1 MSAAALATSVPVQL
15 GRTRS
20 ASGGLTDTIE
30 AGLTPIDVLLG
41 RQQELTPV
49 ERFARVHEADL
60 IPAGERWWADR
71 LPTAAPGVG
80 EQYAFEVDLDSCTGC
95 KACVSACNNLNG
107 LDEGEQWRAVTTVHG
122 TTATCTA
129 PAGPSVLTVTAACHH
144 CVEPAC
150 LAGCPVD
157 AYEKDPITGIVA
169 HLDDQCIGCSYCT
182 LTCPYE
188 VPLYNADL
196 GIVRKC
202 DMCRGRLAEGEAPAC
217 VQGCPNGAIT
227 ITVVDVEVLRAEL
240 VAEPATRLV
249 PGAPDS
255 TLTVPTTRYRS
266 RRVAA
271 GAVGAGDFAD
281 HRVLAPS
288 HEHTPLSVMLTLTQV
303 SVGASTVGAGLGV
316 VSPDAVPDAVAV
328 TALGVAL
335 VALAA
340 SVGHL
345 GRPLQAWRAVI
356 GIRHSWLSREIVA
369 LGAFAGLGVAHA
381 LSALVGMAGWVTT
394 ALEIAAAGAG
404 LAGLA
409 CSVMLYAVTGRTWWR
424 VRTSTNRFGLTAL
437 AGGSLLVAAVALG
450 WPSHTSSLSAAR
462 VLLSVSVA
470 VTVVSL
476 IGQALVLRPGTA
488 TRPRSSDLGAT
499 RSLLSGPLKPLLG
512 LRVGATVLGGVVIPL
527 VARAALAGVPVDE
540 TSLARPGLALACLF
554 SLVVFMLGE
563 YTDRRLFF
571 SASVAPRHFAGPQHR
586 EPHLEPA
593 LSELEGA
600 RA

>member
-122 TTATCTA
+122 TTATCST

-188 VPLYNADL
+188 VPRFNADL

-227 ITVVDVEVLRAEL
+227 ITVVDVEELRAEL

-271 GAVGAGDFAD
+271 GAVDSGDFAD
-281 HRVLAPS
+281 HRVLTPS

-303 SVGASTVGAGLGV
+303 SVGASTVGAGLGLV
-316 VSPDAVPDAVAV
+316 APDAVPDAVAI

-356 GIRHSWLSREIVA
+356 GIGHSWLSREIVA
-369 LGAFAGLGVAHA
+369 FGAFAGLGVAHA
-381 LSALVGMAGWVTT
+381 ASSVVGLAGWITT
-394 ALEIAAAGAG
+394 TLEVAAAAAGV
-404 LAGLA
+404 AGLA

-424 VRTSTNRFGLTAL
+424 VRTSTNRFGLTAV
-437 AGGSLLVAAVALG
+437 AGGSLLVSAVALG
-450 WPSHTSSLSAAR
+450 WPSGGSSISAAR
-462 VLLSVSVA
+462 VLLAVSAV

-476 IGQALVLRPGTA
+476 VGQALVLRPGTA
-488 TRPRSSDLGAT
+488 THPRSSDLGAT
-499 RSLLSGPLKPLLG
+499 RRLLG
-512 LRVGATVLGGVVIPL
+512 GSLKSLVQLRVVATVLGGVIIPL
-527 VARAALAGVPVDE
+527 VARTELTGVTLGEP
-540 TSLARPGLALACLF
+540 SLARPGLALACLF
-554 SLVVFMLGE
+554 ALVVFMLGE
-563 YTDRRLFF
+563 FTDRRLFF
-571 SASVAPRHFAGPQHR
+571 SASVAPRHFAAPPRR
-586 EPHLEPA
+586 EPQGEPA
-593 LSELEGA
+593 PLELEGA